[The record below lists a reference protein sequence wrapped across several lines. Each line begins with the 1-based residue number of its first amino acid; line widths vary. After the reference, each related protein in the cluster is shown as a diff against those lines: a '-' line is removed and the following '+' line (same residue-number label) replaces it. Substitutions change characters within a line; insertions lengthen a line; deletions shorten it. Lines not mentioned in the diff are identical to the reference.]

1 MRNFYSVLIL
11 LTISIFSCDAY
22 GQTDSTV
29 TSSVKKKWFESIQI
43 RGYAQL
49 RYNGLFETNPN
60 LGCEQCDKSWG
71 GDGGFFF
78 RRIRVILFGQIHPRV
93 YFYIQPDFA
102 SFSGGSNMN
111 FVQLRDAYFDIGL
124 DKKNEFRFRLGQ
136 SKVPFGFENLQS
148 SQNRLPLDRNDALNS
163 AVANERDI
171 GVFFYWAPDK
181 IRKRFSML
189 TSKGYKGTGDYGVVG
204 LGVYN
209 GQTANKLESNKDVHI
224 VTRVSYPFEI
234 KSQIFEPGL
243 QAYTGRYTIDP
254 SKVSSGVIHKDNLTY
269 LDQRVGLTTV
279 LYPRPIGIQAEYNFG
294 VGPEF
299 NKETNTIE
307 VKNLQGG
314 YVTINARIPIKN
326 QFLYPFVRMQYYK
339 GGKKHEQDARSYH
352 MNEYEIGIEWLPY
365 KNFEIVAMYTFSN
378 RRYEDFNLREN
389 YQTGSLLRLQVQVNF

>member
-1 MRNFYSVLIL
+1 MKRKLLPFFTLLLLANFNGYSQNDTLAPIP
-11 LTISIFSCDAY
+11 T
-22 GQTDSTV
+22 T
-29 TSSVKKKWFESIQI
+29 KKWYESIQI

-49 RYNGLFETNPN
+49 RYNGLLETNPD

-71 GDGGFFF
+71 GTGGFFF

-102 SFSGGSNMN
+102 SSPGGGAMN
-111 FVQLRDAYFDIGL
+111 FVQIRDAYFDVGL
-124 DKKNEFRFRLGQ
+124 DKKNEFRFRIGQ

-163 AVANERDI
+163 AVSNERDI
-171 GVFFYWAPDK
+171 GVFFYWAPEK

-189 TSKGYKGTGDYGVVG
+189 VREGYKGTGDYGVFG

-209 GQTANKLESNKDVHI
+209 GQTASRPELNKDVH
-224 VTRVSYPFEI
+224 VVSRITYPFQI
-234 KSQIFEPGL
+234 GSQIFEPGV
-243 QAYTGRYTIDP
+243 QAYTGTYTIDP
-254 SKVSSGVIHKDNLTY
+254 KNVTPGVIHKENLTY
-269 LDQRVGLTTV
+269 LDQRLGFTTV
-279 LYPRPIGIQAEYNFG
+279 LYPRPIGFQAEYNLG

-307 VKNLQGG
+307 TKPLLGG
-314 YVTINARIPIKN
+314 YVTVNARIPVKN
-326 QFLYPFVRMQYYK
+326 QLIYPFVRMQYYK
-339 GGKKHEQDARSYH
+339 GGKKHERDTRSYH

-378 RRYEDFNLREN
+378 RRYEDFILRDN
-389 YQTGSLLRLQVQVNF
+389 YQTGSLLRLQLQVNF